1 MTFDLSQFELLLP
14 RAVEWAQ
21 QQEEFILEHGV
32 PLNDWE
38 KQAALHLD
46 VIQIEKV
53 RLLSVPQIPLPEDD
67 DLRAAAT
74 AAGLMAADS
83 VGMALHYGIFIRE
96 DFWRQREII
105 AHELVHTAQ
114 CERLGWEP
122 FLRQYLTECLL
133 SGYPQAPL
141 EQEARDKGRQI
152 MQELGD
158 D

>member
-1 MTFDLSQFELLLP
+1 MAFDLSDFELLLP
-14 RAVEWAQ
+14 RAVAWARE
-21 QQEEFILEHGV
+21 QENQILESGV
-32 PLNDWE
+32 PLDVWE
-38 KQAALHLD
+38 KQAAQRLN
-46 VIQIEKV
+46 VVQIEKV
-53 RLLSVPQIPLPEDD
+53 RLLRVPQIPLPEDD

-74 AAGLMAADS
+74 AAGLASTDS
-83 VGMALHYGIFIRE
+83 IGMALRYGIFIRD
-96 DFWRQREII
+96 DFWREREIV
-105 AHELVHTAQ
+105 APELVHTAQ

-141 EQEARDKGRQI
+141 EQEAINKGRQI